1 MCSRPNGYYILGQV
15 PRLSYFIKEKIMT
28 NHQLVR
34 FDTNALNKALLG
46 FDTMF
51 DNFEHRFANQ
61 INNTYPPYNILKH
74 NDDSYEIEIAVTGFA
89 PEEVTVEIDQNQLVV
104 KGHRAREEETETQ
117 YLHRSLATR
126 DFPRSWTLAEHMEVG
141 GGKIKNGVLTIPLTR
156 VIPEALKPRQLKIT
170 SE

>member
-1 MCSRPNGYYILGQV
+1 
-15 PRLSYFIKEKIMT
+15 MT

-51 DNFEHRFANQ
+51 DNFEHRFASQ

-104 KGHRAREEETETQ
+104 KGHRARDEETETQ

-126 DFPRSWTLAEHMEVG
+126 DFTRSWTLAEHMEVG
-141 GGKIKNGVLTIPLTR
+141 EGKIKNGVLTIPLIR